1 MKECTLWTHDSVDC
15 PILETINIRVYV
27 SWHFISTIGFVYT
40 GNEPFLTRFACCI
53 SFMTSILHVV
63 TLLKEKCVIKYLS
76 MWTLIEN
83 FKFLIRHF
91 VYTDMVHKGHSCC
104 HILLWWSVDTFLRR
118 CHTAMDKH
126 IRAEMSPLCHCIG
139 HTRKTVHSLQSL
151 GKPVRDS
158 AHSSH
163 L

>member
-1 MKECTLWTHDSVDC
+1 MHHVNTWLCWLSYSGDNKH
-15 PILETINIRVYV
+15 
-27 SWHFISTIGFVYT
+27 
-40 GNEPFLTRFACCI
+40 
-53 SFMTSILHVV
+53 TSICLLALHFYHRVCLHRKWTFHHKV
-63 TLLKEKCVIKYLS
+63 CMLYFFHDIYFAYSHLIKEKCVIKYLKV
-76 MWTLIEN
+76 WTSIEN

-91 VYTDMVHKGHSCC
+91 VYTDMVHKGHSFC

-118 CHTAMDKH
+118 CHIAMDKH
-126 IRAEMSPLCHCIG
+126 IRADRSPLCHCIG